1 MAAGRYAA
9 LTLRRA
15 ASRAK
20 MADPRNMRRLRRLP
34 PPRPMNPRP
43 LRFAD
48 LSVSAL
54 VAGLVAMLT
63 GYTSSLVLMV
73 QAGQA
78 AHLSAAQIASWIW
91 ALSIGMGVTTIGLS
105 LVARVPIVVAWS
117 TPGAALLIA
126 SLPGVPYAEA
136 IGAFLLAALLMT
148 AAGLT
153 GWFDRLMRALPAS
166 IASALLA
173 GILFRI
179 SVEVFVEAQQQ
190 TVLLLAMF
198 AAYLLGRRWWPRY
211 AVPGVLLVGVAL
223 AGALGQLHFE
233 NFHFAVAQPVW
244 TTPAFSLQA
253 FISIAIPLFIVA
265 LASQNIPGLA
275 VLRADGY
282 HVRASPLITVTGLA
296 SAMLAPFGSHGINLA
311 AITAAICTGAQADP
325 DRERRYTA
333 AVVCGIGYLVA
344 GVLAASIA
352 ALFAAFPKA
361 LVVALAAFALLGS
374 IASGLTVAMQSPQ
387 EREPALLTFM
397 ITASGMTLAGI
408 GSAFWGVVGGML
420 ALLVLRQ
427 RQTA

>member
-1 MAAGRYAA
+1 M
-9 LTLRRA
+9 TT
-15 ASRAK
+15 ASLK
-20 MADPRNMRRLRRLP
+20 LS
-34 PPRPMNPRP
+34 
-43 LRFAD
+43 D

-78 AHLSAAQIASWIW
+78 AHLTDAQISSWIW

-105 LVARVPIVVAWS
+105 LAMRVPVVVAWS

-136 IGAFLLAALLMT
+136 IGAFVMAALLMT

-153 GWFDRLMRALPAS
+153 GWFDKLMRALPAS

-179 SVEVFVEAQQQ
+179 SVDVFVQAQDQ

-198 AAYLLGRRWWPRY
+198 AAYLAGRRWWPRY
-211 AVPGVLLVGVAL
+211 AVPGVLVVGVAL

-233 NFHFAVAQPVW
+233 QFRFAMATPVW
-244 TTPAFSLQA
+244 TTPAFSLSA
-253 FISIAIPLFIVA
+253 FVSIAVPLFIVA

-282 HVRASPLITVTGLA
+282 RVPASPLITVTGIA
-296 SAMLAPFGSHGINLA
+296 SAVLAPFGSHGINLA
-311 AITAAICTGAQADP
+311 AITAAICTGPQADP

-333 AVVCGIGYLVA
+333 AVVCGVGYLVA
-344 GVLAASIA
+344 GVMAASIA

-361 LVVALAAFALLGS
+361 MVVALAAFALLGS
-374 IASGLTVAMQSPQ
+374 IANGLTVAMQEPG

-397 ITASGMTLAGI
+397 ITASGMTLAGV

-420 ALLVLRQ
+420 ALLVLRP
-427 RQTA
+427 RHTT